1 MDLRLNQHRWSAI
14 IYSRLLVAV
23 HRYLR
28 IVTPTYM
35 SRMILVDKMR
45 KFA

>member
-1 MDLRLNQHRWSAI
+1 MDLRLKQHRWNAI

-28 IVTPTYM
+28 IVTPTY
-35 SRMILVDKMR
+35 ILEYNYHWQK
-45 KFA
+45 